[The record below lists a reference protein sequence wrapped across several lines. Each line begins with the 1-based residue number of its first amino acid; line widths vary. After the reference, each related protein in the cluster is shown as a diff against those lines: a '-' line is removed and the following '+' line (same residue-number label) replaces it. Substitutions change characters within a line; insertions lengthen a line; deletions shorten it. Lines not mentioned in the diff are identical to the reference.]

1 MSRLRFTNG
10 HVVTGDGVVDTVVLT
25 LDGGLIAALS
35 ADDDGADRTIDLDG
49 GWMMPGFIDTQVN
62 GGGGVLFNDEPTVE
76 GVAAIARAHMPYG
89 TTAMLPTLISDDP
102 SVIARAL
109 DAVDAAIDAGTPG
122 IVGVHIEGPF
132 LNVARKG
139 IHDPAKFRRLDADTM
154 ALLTQGRRGKVM
166 LTLAPELADTA
177 QIRALAEAG
186 VLVCGGHTDATYEET
201 MAAIDAGLRGFT
213 HLYNAMSP
221 LKHRAPGVVGAAM
234 DDQTTWCGLI
244 VDGAHLHPAVIRIAM
259 RARPVDRLMLVTDAM
274 PTVGQTDKRF
284 TLQGKAITVEN
295 GVCVNAD
302 GTLAGS
308 DLDMATAVR
317 NLVATTGT
325 APDVAAA
332 MAATYPAAFLRL
344 DDERG
349 TIAAGKVAD
358 WVTLTANFAVT
369 GTWIGGAQVY
379 AAG

>member
-10 HVVTGDGVVDTVVLT
+10 QIVTPGGVVDQIVLT
-25 LDGGLIAALS
+25 LDGGRIAAVA
-35 ADDDGADRTIDLDG
+35 ADGDADRTVDLGG
-49 GWMMPGFIDTQVN
+49 GWLMPGFIDTQVN

-122 IVGVHIEGPF
+122 IVGAHIEGPF

-154 ALLTQGRRGKVM
+154 ALLTRPRRGRVM
-166 LTLAPELADTA
+166 LTLAPELADLA
-177 QIRALAEAG
+177 QIRALATAG
-186 VLVCGGHTDATYEET
+186 VLVCGGHTDATYAQT
-201 MAAIDAGLRGFT
+201 VDAIDAGLRGFT

-221 LKHRAPGVVGAAM
+221 LKHRAPGVVGAVL
-234 DDQTTWCGLI
+234 DDQTTWSGLI

-274 PTVGQTDKRF
+274 PTVGQSDKRF
-284 TLQGKAITVEN
+284 TLQGKTITVEN
-295 GVCVNAD
+295 GVCVNTD

-325 APDVAAA
+325 EPAVAAA
-332 MAATYPAAFLRL
+332 MASTYPAAFLRL

-349 TIAAGKVAD
+349 RIAQGMVAD
-358 WVTLTANFAVT
+358 WVTLTADFAVT
-369 GTWIGGAQVY
+369 STWIGGAPVY
-379 AAG
+379 VVG

>member
-1 MSRLRFTNG
+1 MNRICFSNG
-10 HVVTGDGVVDTVVLT
+10 RIVTADGVVDRIVLT
-25 LDGGLIAALS
+25 LDGGRIAALS
-35 ADDDGADRTIDLDG
+35 AGGDADRTIDLDG

-62 GGGGVLFNDEPTVE
+62 GGGGVLFNDDPTPE

-132 LNVARKG
+132 LNVSRKG
-139 IHDPAKFRRLDADTM
+139 IHDSSKFRRLDTDTM
-154 ALLTQGRRGKVM
+154 ALLTQGRRGRVM
-166 LTLAPELADTA
+166 LTLAPELADPA

-221 LKHRAPGVVGAAM
+221 LKHRAPGVVGAVL
-234 DDQTTWCGLI
+234 DDQTTWAGLI

-274 PTVGQTDKRF
+274 PTVGQADKRF

-317 NLVATTGT
+317 NMVATTGT
-325 APDVAAA
+325 APETAAA
-332 MAATYPAAFLRL
+332 MASTYPAAFLRL

-349 TIAAGKVAD
+349 SIAAGMVAD
-358 WVTLTANFAVT
+358 WVTLTAGFTVT
-369 GTWIGGAQVY
+369 GTWIGGEQVH
-379 AAG
+379 AGE

>member
-10 HVVTGDGVVDTVVLT
+10 HIVTPGGVVDQIVLT
-25 LDGGLIAALS
+25 LDGGRIAAL
-35 ADDDGADRTIDLDG
+35 APDGDAERTIDLDG

-122 IVGVHIEGPF
+122 IVGAHIEGPF

-154 ALLTQGRRGKVM
+154 ALLTRPRRGRVM
-166 LTLAPELADTA
+166 LTLAPELADLA
-177 QIRALAEAG
+177 QIRALAAAG
-186 VLVCGGHTDATYEET
+186 VLVCGGHTDATYAQT
-201 MAAIDAGLRGFT
+201 VDAIDAGLRGFT

-221 LKHRAPGVVGAAM
+221 LKHRAPGVVGAVL
-234 DDQTTWCGLI
+234 DDQTTWSGLI

-325 APDVAAA
+325 EPAVAAA
-332 MAATYPAAFLRL
+332 MASTYPAAFLRL

-349 TIAAGKVAD
+349 SIAAGMVAD
-358 WVTLTANFAVT
+358 WVTLTADFTVT
-369 GTWIGGAQVY
+369 GTWIGGAQVHT
-379 AAG
+379 AG

>member
-1 MSRLRFTNG
+1 MNRICFSNG
-10 HVVTGDGVVDTVVLT
+10 RIVTADGVVDRIVLT
-25 LDGGLIAALS
+25 LDGGRIAALS
-35 ADDDGADRTIDLDG
+35 AGGDADRTIDLDG

-62 GGGGVLFNDEPTVE
+62 GGGGVLFNDDPTPE

-132 LNVARKG
+132 LNVSRKG
-139 IHDPAKFRRLDADTM
+139 IHDSSKFRRLDTDTM
-154 ALLTQGRRGKVM
+154 ALLTQGRRGRVM
-166 LTLAPELADTA
+166 LTLAPELADPA

-221 LKHRAPGVVGAAM
+221 LKHRAPGVVGAVL
-234 DDQTTWCGLI
+234 DDQTTWAGLI

-274 PTVGQTDKRF
+274 PTVGQADKRF

-317 NLVATTGT
+317 NMVATTGT
-325 APDVAAA
+325 APETAAA
-332 MAATYPAAFLRL
+332 MASTYPAAFLRL

-349 TIAAGKVAD
+349 SIAAGMVAD
-358 WVTLTANFAVT
+358 WVTLTAGFTVT
-369 GTWIGGAQVY
+369 GTWIGGEQVH
-379 AAG
+379 AGG